1 MNIEI
6 STKDIMQIVS
16 LLVLGGGVIWRF
28 STVLGDIKTELKL
41 IAQKLNDVN
50 PKLEDHEAR
59 IRILESKCRS
69 AAD

>member
-6 STKDIMQIVS
+6 SAKDVLQIVS
-16 LLVLGGGVIWRF
+16 LLLVGGGVIWRF
-28 STVLGDIKTELKL
+28 STVLGDIKTDLKL

-50 PKLEDHEAR
+50 PKIDDHEAR
-59 IRILESKCRS
+59 IRLLESKCRS